1 MPKSFLSI
9 MKQVLNTKKDIPVV
23 EEPTITEKFL
33 AKYDPNKNY
42 KFDGCRFR
50 PGAPFT
56 TDFGLD
62 NTFKVLRLHPA
73 IDRGYSSTSI
83 YDIYAPFDIE
93 GASFIHP
100 YSSFGSLLFLPVKDA
115 DFEIRIAHIIPEE
128 ISPYFER
135 VRKEKVDMPKNNK
148 IAEAGNLGISSG
160 TEIVK
165 GKAGAHTH
173 TEIVSNSYTSI
184 ILEDILNAKISS
196 SILEKPY
203 SEADVVKYAE
213 SVNAYP
219 SDFLTQYYAEILKRK
234 ITFINNYKCIR
245 TDYYT
250 GETKTFYNSRVLFE
264 L

>member
-1 MPKSFLSI
+1 
-9 MKQVLNTKKDIPVV
+9 MKQVLDTKKEIPIKEV
-23 EEPTITEKFL
+23 EPTMTEKFL

-62 NTFKVLRLHPA
+62 NTFKTLRLHPA

-83 YDIYAPFDIE
+83 YDIYVPFDIVS
-93 GASFIHP
+93 ASFIHP

-128 ISPYFER
+128 ISPYFKTIL
-135 VRKEKVDMPKNNK
+135 KEKIDIPQNNK

-160 TEIVK
+160 TEIVL

-173 TEIVSNSYTSI
+173 TEIISNNYSSKILDEIMKAKVS
-184 ILEDILNAKISS
+184 A
-196 SILEKPY
+196 SILDKPY
-203 SEADVVKYAE
+203 EEADIIRYAE

-245 TDYYT
+245 ADYHT
-250 GETKTFYNSRVLFE
+250 NETRTFYNSKVLFE